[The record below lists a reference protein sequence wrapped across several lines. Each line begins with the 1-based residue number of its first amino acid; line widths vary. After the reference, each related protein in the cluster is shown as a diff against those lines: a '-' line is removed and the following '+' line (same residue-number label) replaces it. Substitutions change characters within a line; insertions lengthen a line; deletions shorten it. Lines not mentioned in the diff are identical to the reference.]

1 MHGMRLHHRNVPL
14 RRLGGWTFVETLIVI
29 GIILILTSAVGFMA
43 FKYIDQAKQATAKS
57 QIETFALALS
67 SYYIDCKSYPDPSQ
81 GLTPLWEKPAGVDGW
96 NGPYIAKAVPK
107 DPWPRL
113 CAESP
118 WTQWASVRDRQPGAH
133 GSRGRI
139 WRQCVDLVGKIG
151 WTPTEWSTPSS
162 AFSFWPWWLGRWQQR
177 SRPWRGWT
185 IFKTTESTKW

>member
-107 DPWPRL
+107 DPWGHDYVLKVPGPNGL
-113 CAESP
+113 PFEIVSLGPTGAEGGSGAN
-118 WTQWASVRDRQPGAH
+118 AS
-133 GSRGRI
+133 I
-139 WRQCVDLVGKIG
+139 
-151 WTPTEWSTPSS
+151 SS
-162 AFSFWPWWLGRWQQR
+162 A
-177 SRPWRGWT
+177 
-185 IFKTTESTKW
+185 K